1 MVLYKTALFR
11 HHQSMRFDF
20 DLFLRALGLAVV
32 LEGLCWALFP
42 RGMRRALRE
51 LLAQPE
57 GRLRAVGLA
66 AVAVGLLL
74 TSLAR

>member
-11 HHQSMRFDF
+11 NHQSMRFDF

-57 GRLRAVGLA
+57 GRLRAVGLT

>member
-1 MVLYKTALFR
+1 
-11 HHQSMRFDF
+11 MRFDF

-51 LLAQPE
+51 LLAQPDVD
-57 GRLRAVGLA
+57 GGLIGGASLKADQFAVIVDA
-66 AVAVGLLL
+66 ATKG
-74 TSLAR
+74 

>member
-1 MVLYKTALFR
+1 
-11 HHQSMRFDF
+11 MRFDF

-57 GRLRAVGLA
+57 GRLRAVGLT

>member
-1 MVLYKTALFR
+1 
-11 HHQSMRFDF
+11 MRFDF
-20 DLFLRALGLAVV
+20 DLFLRTLGLAVV